1 MRSVTLSLVSHTNV
15 GKTTLA
21 RTLLRRDVGE
31 VLDQAHVTDVS
42 EAHELLATEDGVL
55 RLWDTPGF
63 GDTAR
68 LLKRLRA
75 EGNPLG
81 WFLHQVWDRITDRPL
96 WCGQEAVR
104 NVKEEADVVLYLVNA
119 AEDPGDAGYVDL
131 ELELLDWME
140 RPVLILLN
148 QTGAEVG
155 SGPGATNGDGNGG
168 RNHPASADAL
178 ARRWEEATSKWPA
191 VRGVVPLDAFTRC
204 WVEEGLLLRRVAEI
218 LEGEQQDT
226 MRALTTA
233 WEDRHLAVFEQG
245 VDLIAA
251 HLAEIAGDA
260 EPLGGGRLDLGA
272 KKRAMGALAER
283 LDTSTARLMTDLI
296 AAHGLDGTSQQALE
310 QSLEDFQVSGSPA
323 LDEGRSALLGGLLS
337 GAVGGVAADI
347 LAGGMTFFG
356 GALVGAALGALG
368 GYGLAAGFR
377 LVSSD
382 EEPVVRWSPE
392 FLDALAERAL
402 LLYLS
407 VAHFGRGRGGY
418 KDIEQPAVWR
428 RRVDEAV
435 AEVDKHLDRCWSE
448 AEERDAAATAAAVV
462 PLLDAA
468 IRKVLA
474 AGYPQAADVLG
485 RRSG

>member
-1 MRSVTLSLVSHTNV
+1 MRHVTLSLVSHTNV

-31 VLDQAHVTDVS
+31 VLDKAHVTDVS
-42 EAHELLATEDGVL
+42 EAHDLLVTDDATL

-81 WFLHQVWDRITDRPL
+81 WFLHQVWDRLSDRPL

-148 QTGAEVG
+148 QTGSEGA
-155 SGPGATNGDGNGG
+155 SG
-168 RNHPASADAL
+168 DAL
-178 ARRWEEATSKWPA
+178 EQRWAEATTKWPH
-191 VRGVVPLDAFTRC
+191 VRGVVSLDAFTRC
-204 WVEEGLLLRRVAEI
+204 WVEEGVLFRRVAEV
-218 LEGEQQDT
+218 LQGEARAT
-226 MRALTTA
+226 MHDLTAA
-233 WEDRHLAVFEQG
+233 WEDRHRAVFEQSVQLMAG
-245 VDLIAA
+245 
-251 HLAEIAGDA
+251 HLAEIAGDT
-260 EPLGGGRLDLGA
+260 ESLGGGRLDVGA
-272 KKRAMGALAER
+272 KKRAMRALAER
-283 LDTSTARLMTDLI
+283 LDASTARLMRDLI
-296 AAHGLDGTSQQALE
+296 AAHGLDGTSQTALE
-310 QSLEDFQVSGSPA
+310 QSLEDFQVSGSA
-323 LDEGRSALLGGLLS
+323 NLDEGRSALLGGLLS

-356 GALVGAALGALG
+356 GAVVGAALGALG

-377 LVSSD
+377 LVSGD
-382 EEPVVRWSPE
+382 EDPAVRWSTE
-392 FLDALAERAL
+392 FLDALVERAL
-402 LLYLS
+402 LLYLA

-418 KDIEQPAVWR
+418 KDIEQPAEWR

-435 AEVDKHLDRCWSE
+435 ADVDAALERTWKL
-448 AEERDAAATAAAVV
+448 AAERDEQASAAELAPRLDALARRVLRDGYPAAAAV
-462 PLLDAA
+462 LD
-468 IRKVLA
+468 
-474 AGYPQAADVLG
+474 
-485 RRSG
+485 